1 MNIESLIKK
10 IFPTYKIYNATD
22 KSEQQ
27 MQKIIDICINIDNLI
42 VFKLRNDKNSS
53 FFKTYE
59 EKHKLKRNIG
69 IIFFNKD
76 DYIYFENGND
86 ETYNVKSFEG
96 CIRFLKNF
104 IEDNCSCCICY
115 EEFDSEKRN
124 TISCG
129 KCGSSCCT
137 KCIFN
142 MSSRND
148 NVICPM
154 CRSCT
159 LVCHI

>member
-1 MNIESLIKK
+1 MDIESLIKK

-22 KSEQQ
+22 KSEQH
-27 MQKIIDICINIDNLI
+27 MHKIIDICINIDNLI
-42 VFKLRNDKNSS
+42 VFKLRND
-53 FFKTYE
+53 
-59 EKHKLKRNIG
+59 
-69 IIFFNKD
+69 
-76 DYIYFENGND
+76 
-86 ETYNVKSFEG
+86 
-96 CIRFLKNF
+96 
-104 IEDNCSCCICY
+104 
-115 EEFDSEKRN
+115 SEKRN

-129 KCGSSCCT
+129 KCGSYCCT

-159 LVCHI
+159 LVCNI